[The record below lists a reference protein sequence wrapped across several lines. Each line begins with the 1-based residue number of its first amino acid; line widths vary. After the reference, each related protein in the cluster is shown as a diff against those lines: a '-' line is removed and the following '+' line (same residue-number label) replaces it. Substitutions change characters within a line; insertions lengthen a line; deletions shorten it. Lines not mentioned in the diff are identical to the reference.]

1 MSPEEALKGKQVTW
15 LTSYSE
21 VRDAF
26 KNPGLLQT
34 SYDGAKETIFADV
47 LVTLEGPRHDQRRR
61 TETALFRPQIVATIE
76 NAVIPAEAAR
86 LIAAVQAAGES
97 DLTDISR
104 LITTGL
110 AARIVG
116 LDDCDSVPRLEA
128 LSALM
133 ARLHQGAVIDWTTR
147 PREEVLA
154 DVREAREQYR
164 EQFFDPSLRRRV
176 AMLQGGEAEESP
188 DLIHLL
194 LVHGKDLTLDTEGML
209 RETIHYMVAT
219 GGTTSTVF
227 IHGCHEIWCWI
238 EAHPEDA
245 EKLADPAFMQ
255 ACMNEATRLWPP
267 SGWQLRQA
275 GEDLTLRSGRKVRQ
289 GETLGLNLITAN
301 RDPEAYGPDAERF
314 DPHRPATKSVS
325 PVGLSFGDGGHV
337 CLGKRLTMGVPS
349 KEGSSGVLS
358 AMGLALFAAG
368 AAPNPARAPVV
379 QPGTARHQY
388 SSYPILFRKGAPP
401 ARPKLARHEA
411 AVDHQRCPADI
422 GGFGRNQE

>member
-1 MSPEEALKGKQVTW
+1 MSPEEALKGKPVTW
-15 LTSYSE
+15 LTSYAE

-26 KNPGLLQT
+26 KNPALLQT

-47 LVTLEGPRHDQRRR
+47 LVTLEGARHDQRRR
-61 TETALFRPQIVATIE
+61 TEVALFRPQIVATLE
-76 NAVIPAEAAR
+76 NSVIPAEAAR
-86 LIAAVQAAGES
+86 LIAAVRAAGGS

-104 LITTGL
+104 LMTTGL

-116 LDDCDSVPRLEA
+116 LDDCESIPRLEI

-133 ARLHQGAVIDWTTR
+133 ARLHQGAVIDWATR

-154 DVREAREQYR
+154 DVREARETYR
-164 EQFFDPSLRRRV
+164 EQFFAPSMRRRD
-176 AMLQGGEAEESP
+176 AMLRDGGAKDSP

-194 LVHGKDLTLDTEGML
+194 LVHSKDLAMDPEMIL
-209 RETIHYMVAT
+209 RETVHYLVAT

-227 IHGCHEIWCWI
+227 IHGCHEIWGWI
-238 EAHPEDA
+238 AAHPEDGG
-245 EKLADPAFMQ
+245 KLADPAFMQ

-275 GEDLTLRSGRKVRQ
+275 GGNLTLRSGRQVRE

-301 RDPEAYGPDAERF
+301 RDPEVFGATADRF
-314 DPHRPATKSVS
+314 DPDRPATKAVS
-325 PVGLSFGDGGHV
+325 PVGLSFGDGEHV

-368 AAPNPARAPVV
+368 AVPNPARAPVV

-388 SSYPILFRKGAPP
+388 SSYPILFK
-401 ARPKLARHEA
+401 
-411 AVDHQRCPADI
+411 
-422 GGFGRNQE
+422 